1 MRVGGSSWAQ
11 SPINIGP
18 ARPTR
23 TKAVDYAVVMS
34 SGSPRSIRFDERV
47 SDRLTA
53 YVASH
58 PGSSG
63 SATTNRFVDEA
74 LRMEDH
80 PGVIFRDGP
89 TGRRAVLIAGPDVRE
104 VIRVVRSARGSRP
117 DLDPESIVALVAA
130 NTGTPMRLIDTAIR
144 YWAAYSDEIDPWIDE
159 VESLDERALA
169 AWERRQDL
177 LGG

>member
-1 MRVGGSSWAQ
+1 
-11 SPINIGP
+11 
-18 ARPTR
+18 
-23 TKAVDYAVVMS
+23 MS

-58 PGSSG
+58 PGWSG
-63 SATTNRFVDEA
+63 SSAANRFVDEA

-89 TGRRAVLIAGPDVRE
+89 IGRRAVLIGGPDVRE
-104 VIRVVRSARGSRP
+104 VIRAVKSARASEP
-117 DLDPESIVALVAA
+117 DLDADEVVALVST
-130 NTGTPMRLIDTAIR
+130 NTGVTARLIDTAIR
-144 YWAAYSDEIDPWIDE
+144 YWAAYPAEIDSWIEE
-159 VESLDERALA
+159 VETFEGQASQ

-177 LGG
+177 LAR